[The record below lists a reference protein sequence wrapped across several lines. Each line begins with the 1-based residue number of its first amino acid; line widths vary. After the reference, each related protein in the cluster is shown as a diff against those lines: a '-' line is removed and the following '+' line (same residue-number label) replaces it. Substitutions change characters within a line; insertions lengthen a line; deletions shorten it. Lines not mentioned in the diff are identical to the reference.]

1 MKNLKLITIAISLI
15 LITGC
20 GFKIID
26 KRELLNFN
34 IKEIS
39 TSGDKRINFEL
50 KNKLSDYNDTNS
62 SKVIKIE
69 LDTKKTKSIKE
80 KNISN
85 EITKYQIK
93 VIVNVK
99 LIKTDNTNNLEFTIE
114 REGDYVVAD
123 KFSQTL
129 NNEKRRLEFIRQ
141 TLTEML
147 TTNSINNSNEIS
159 ESELKG
165 RAAFSDNLLRKLEVS
180 KNREAHVLEEIKDN
194 LNEVSKIEKQKE
206 KIIKRK
212 E

>member
-15 LITGC
+15 LLTGC

-34 IKEIS
+34 IKEIN
-39 TSGDKRINFEL
+39 TNGDKRINFEL

-62 SKVIKIE
+62 SKIIKIE

-85 EITKYQIK
+85 EVTKYQIK
-93 VIVNVK
+93 IIVNVK
-99 LIKTDNTNNLEFTIE
+99 LIKIDNTNNLEFTIE

-129 NNEKRRLEFIRQ
+129 NNEKKLIRNI
-141 TLTEML
+141 TEK
-147 TTNSINNSNEIS
+147 IS
-159 ESELKG
+159 ESIIGEII
-165 RAAFSDNLLRKLEVS
+165 NKL
-180 KNREAHVLEEIKDN
+180 NAI
-194 LNEVSKIEKQKE
+194 
-206 KIIKRK
+206 
-212 E
+212 

>member
-15 LITGC
+15 LLTGC

-39 TSGDKRINFEL
+39 TNGDKRINFEL

-99 LIKTDNTNNLEFTIE
+99 LIKTDNTNDLEFTIE

-129 NNEKRRLEFIRQ
+129 NNEKKIIRNI
-141 TLTEML
+141 TEK
-147 TTNSINNSNEIS
+147 IS
-159 ESELKG
+159 ESIIGEII
-165 RAAFSDNLLRKLEVS
+165 NKLNV
-180 KNREAHVLEEIKDN
+180 I
-194 LNEVSKIEKQKE
+194 
-206 KIIKRK
+206 
-212 E
+212 

>member
-15 LITGC
+15 LLTGC

-39 TSGDKRINFEL
+39 TNGDRRINFEL

-62 SKVIKIE
+62 SNLIKIE

-93 VIVNVK
+93 VVVNVE

-129 NNEKRRLEFIRQ
+129 NNEKKLIRNI
-141 TLTEML
+141 TEK
-147 TTNSINNSNEIS
+147 IS
-159 ESELKG
+159 ESIIGEII
-165 RAAFSDNLLRKLEVS
+165 NKLNV
-180 KNREAHVLEEIKDN
+180 I
-194 LNEVSKIEKQKE
+194 
-206 KIIKRK
+206 
-212 E
+212 

>member
-1 MKNLKLITIAISLI
+1 MKNQKIITIAISLI
-15 LITGC
+15 LLTGC
-20 GFKIID
+20 GFKIVD

-39 TSGDKRINFEL
+39 TNGDKRINFEL

-129 NNEKRRLEFIRQ
+129 NNEKKLIRNI
-141 TLTEML
+141 TEK
-147 TTNSINNSNEIS
+147 IS
-159 ESELKG
+159 ESIIGEII
-165 RAAFSDNLLRKLEVS
+165 NKLNV
-180 KNREAHVLEEIKDN
+180 I
-194 LNEVSKIEKQKE
+194 
-206 KIIKRK
+206 
-212 E
+212 

>member
-15 LITGC
+15 LLTGC

-39 TSGDKRINFEL
+39 TNGDKRINFEL

-129 NNEKRRLEFIRQ
+129 NNEKKLIRNI
-141 TLTEML
+141 TEK
-147 TTNSINNSNEIS
+147 IS
-159 ESELKG
+159 ESIIGEII
-165 RAAFSDNLLRKLEVS
+165 NKLNV
-180 KNREAHVLEEIKDN
+180 I
-194 LNEVSKIEKQKE
+194 
-206 KIIKRK
+206 
-212 E
+212 

>member
-1 MKNLKLITIAISLI
+1 MKNLKLITISISLI
-15 LITGC
+15 LLTGC

-39 TSGDKRINFEL
+39 TNGDKRINFEL

-129 NNEKRRLEFIRQ
+129 NNEKKLIRNI
-141 TLTEML
+141 TEK
-147 TTNSINNSNEIS
+147 IS
-159 ESELKG
+159 ESIIGEII
-165 RAAFSDNLLRKLEVS
+165 NKLNV
-180 KNREAHVLEEIKDN
+180 I
-194 LNEVSKIEKQKE
+194 
-206 KIIKRK
+206 
-212 E
+212 

>member
-15 LITGC
+15 LLTGC

-39 TSGDKRINFEL
+39 TYGDKRINFEL
-50 KNKLSDYNDTNS
+50 KNKLSDYNNTNS

-99 LIKTDNTNNLEFTIE
+99 LIKTNNINNLKFTIE

-129 NNEKRRLEFIRQ
+129 NNEKKLIRNI
-141 TLTEML
+141 TEK
-147 TTNSINNSNEIS
+147 IS
-159 ESELKG
+159 ESIIG
-165 RAAFSDNLLRKLEVS
+165 
-180 KNREAHVLEEIKDN
+180 EIKN
-194 LNEVSKIEKQKE
+194 
-206 KIIKRK
+206 
-212 E
+212 

>member
-15 LITGC
+15 LLTGC

-39 TSGDKRINFEL
+39 TNGDKRINFEL

-129 NNEKRRLEFIRQ
+129 NNEKKITRNI
-141 TLTEML
+141 TEK
-147 TTNSINNSNEIS
+147 IS
-159 ESELKG
+159 ESIIAEII
-165 RAAFSDNLLRKLEVS
+165 NKLNV
-180 KNREAHVLEEIKDN
+180 I
-194 LNEVSKIEKQKE
+194 
-206 KIIKRK
+206 
-212 E
+212 

>member
-15 LITGC
+15 LLTGC
-20 GFKIID
+20 GFKVID

-39 TSGDKRINFEL
+39 TNGDKRINFEL

-99 LIKTDNTNNLEFTIE
+99 LIKADNTNNLEFTIE

-129 NNEKRRLEFIRQ
+129 NNEKKLIRNI
-141 TLTEML
+141 TEK
-147 TTNSINNSNEIS
+147 IS
-159 ESELKG
+159 ESIIGEII
-165 RAAFSDNLLRKLEVS
+165 NKL
-180 KNREAHVLEEIKDN
+180 NAI
-194 LNEVSKIEKQKE
+194 
-206 KIIKRK
+206 
-212 E
+212 

>member
-1 MKNLKLITIAISLI
+1 MKNLKLITIAISII
-15 LITGC
+15 LLTGC

-39 TSGDKRINFEL
+39 TNGDKRINFEL

-99 LIKTDNTNNLEFTIE
+99 LIKIDNTNNLEFTIE

-129 NNEKRRLEFIRQ
+129 NNEKKLIRNI
-141 TLTEML
+141 TEK
-147 TTNSINNSNEIS
+147 IS
-159 ESELKG
+159 ESIIGEII
-165 RAAFSDNLLRKLEVS
+165 NKLNV
-180 KNREAHVLEEIKDN
+180 I
-194 LNEVSKIEKQKE
+194 
-206 KIIKRK
+206 
-212 E
+212 

>member
-15 LITGC
+15 LLTGC

-34 IKEIS
+34 IKVIS
-39 TSGDKRINFEL
+39 TNGDKRINFEL

-93 VIVNVK
+93 VVVNVK

-129 NNEKRRLEFIRQ
+129 NNEKKIIRNI
-141 TLTEML
+141 TEK
-147 TTNSINNSNEIS
+147 IS
-159 ESELKG
+159 ESIIGEII
-165 RAAFSDNLLRKLEVS
+165 NKL
-180 KNREAHVLEEIKDN
+180 NAI
-194 LNEVSKIEKQKE
+194 
-206 KIIKRK
+206 
-212 E
+212 

>member
-15 LITGC
+15 LLTSC

-39 TSGDKRINFEL
+39 TNGDKRINFEL

-129 NNEKRRLEFIRQ
+129 NNEKKLIRNI
-141 TLTEML
+141 TEK
-147 TTNSINNSNEIS
+147 IS
-159 ESELKG
+159 ESIIGEII
-165 RAAFSDNLLRKLEVS
+165 NKLNV
-180 KNREAHVLEEIKDN
+180 I
-194 LNEVSKIEKQKE
+194 
-206 KIIKRK
+206 
-212 E
+212 

>member
-15 LITGC
+15 LLTGC

-39 TSGDKRINFEL
+39 TNGDKRINFEL
-50 KNKLSDYNDTNS
+50 KNKLSDYNNTNS

-129 NNEKRRLEFIRQ
+129 NNEKKLIRNI
-141 TLTEML
+141 TEK
-147 TTNSINNSNEIS
+147 IS
-159 ESELKG
+159 ESIIGEII
-165 RAAFSDNLLRKLEVS
+165 NKLNV
-180 KNREAHVLEEIKDN
+180 I
-194 LNEVSKIEKQKE
+194 
-206 KIIKRK
+206 
-212 E
+212 

>member
-15 LITGC
+15 LLTGC

-39 TSGDKRINFEL
+39 ANGDRRINFEL

-93 VIVNVK
+93 IIVNVK

-114 REGDYVVAD
+114 REGDYIVAD

-129 NNEKRRLEFIRQ
+129 NNEKKIIRNI
-141 TLTEML
+141 T
-147 TTNSINNSNEIS
+147 
-159 ESELKG
+159 
-165 RAAFSDNLLRKLEVS
+165 
-180 KNREAHVLEEIKDN
+180 
-194 LNEVSKIEKQKE
+194 E
-206 KIIKRK
+206 KISDSIIDEIINKLNAI
-212 E
+212 

>member
-15 LITGC
+15 LLTGC

-34 IKEIS
+34 IKEIN
-39 TSGDKRINFEL
+39 TNGDKRINFEL

-85 EITKYQIK
+85 EVTKYQIK
-93 VIVNVK
+93 IIVNVK
-99 LIKTDNTNNLEFTIE
+99 LIKIDNTNNLEFTIE

-129 NNEKRRLEFIRQ
+129 NNEKKLIRNI
-141 TLTEML
+141 TEK
-147 TTNSINNSNEIS
+147 IS
-159 ESELKG
+159 ESIIGEII
-165 RAAFSDNLLRKLEVS
+165 NKL
-180 KNREAHVLEEIKDN
+180 NAI
-194 LNEVSKIEKQKE
+194 
-206 KIIKRK
+206 
-212 E
+212 

>member
-15 LITGC
+15 LLTGC

-39 TSGDKRINFEL
+39 TNGDKRINFEL

-93 VIVNVK
+93 VVVNVK

-129 NNEKRRLEFIRQ
+129 NNEKKLIR
-141 TLTEML
+141 
-147 TTNSINNSNEIS
+147 NIS
-159 ESELKG
+159 EEIYEDIIG
-165 RAAFSDNLLRKLEVS
+165 EIINKLNV
-180 KNREAHVLEEIKDN
+180 I
-194 LNEVSKIEKQKE
+194 
-206 KIIKRK
+206 
-212 E
+212 

>member
-1 MKNLKLITIAISLI
+1 MKNVKLITIAISLI
-15 LITGC
+15 LLTGC

-39 TSGDKRINFEL
+39 TNGDKRINFEL

-99 LIKTDNTNNLEFTIE
+99 LIRTDNANNLEFTVE
-114 REGDYVVAD
+114 RKGDYVVAD

-129 NNEKRRLEFIRQ
+129 NNEKK
-141 TLTEML
+141 LT
-147 TTNSINNSNEIS
+147 SNIIGKIS
-159 ESELKG
+159 EDIIG
-165 RAAFSDNLLRKLEVS
+165 
-180 KNREAHVLEEIKDN
+180 EIINKFN
-194 LNEVSKIEKQKE
+194 VI
-206 KIIKRK
+206 
-212 E
+212 

>member
-15 LITGC
+15 LLTGC

-39 TSGDKRINFEL
+39 TNGDKRINFEL

-99 LIKTDNTNNLEFTIE
+99 LIKTNNINNLKFTIE

-129 NNEKRRLEFIRQ
+129 NNEKKLIRNI
-141 TLTEML
+141 TEK
-147 TTNSINNSNEIS
+147 IS
-159 ESELKG
+159 ESIIGEII
-165 RAAFSDNLLRKLEVS
+165 NKLNV
-180 KNREAHVLEEIKDN
+180 I
-194 LNEVSKIEKQKE
+194 
-206 KIIKRK
+206 
-212 E
+212 

>member
-1 MKNLKLITIAISLI
+1 MKNLKLITIAISII
-15 LITGC
+15 LLTGC

-39 TSGDKRINFEL
+39 TNGDKRINFEL

-85 EITKYQIK
+85 EITKYQIR

-99 LIKTDNTNNLEFTIE
+99 LVKTDNTNNLEFTIE

-129 NNEKRRLEFIRQ
+129 NNEKKLIRNI
-141 TLTEML
+141 TEK
-147 TTNSINNSNEIS
+147 IS
-159 ESELKG
+159 ESIIGEII
-165 RAAFSDNLLRKLEVS
+165 NKLNV
-180 KNREAHVLEEIKDN
+180 I
-194 LNEVSKIEKQKE
+194 
-206 KIIKRK
+206 
-212 E
+212 

>member
-1 MKNLKLITIAISLI
+1 MKNVKLITIAISLI
-15 LITGC
+15 LLTGC
-20 GFKIID
+20 GFKVID

-39 TSGDKRINFEL
+39 TKGDKRINFEL
-50 KNKLSDYNDTNS
+50 KNKLSDYNDTDS

-129 NNEKRRLEFIRQ
+129 NNEKKLIRNI
-141 TLTEML
+141 TEK
-147 TTNSINNSNEIS
+147 IS
-159 ESELKG
+159 ESIIGEII
-165 RAAFSDNLLRKLEVS
+165 NKLNV
-180 KNREAHVLEEIKDN
+180 I
-194 LNEVSKIEKQKE
+194 
-206 KIIKRK
+206 
-212 E
+212 

>member
-15 LITGC
+15 LLTGC
-20 GFKIID
+20 GFKVID

-39 TSGDKRINFEL
+39 TNGDKRINFEL

-129 NNEKRRLEFIRQ
+129 NNEKKLIHNIIEK
-141 TLTEML
+141 
-147 TTNSINNSNEIS
+147 IS
-159 ESELKG
+159 ESIIGEII
-165 RAAFSDNLLRKLEVS
+165 NKLNV
-180 KNREAHVLEEIKDN
+180 I
-194 LNEVSKIEKQKE
+194 
-206 KIIKRK
+206 
-212 E
+212 

>member
-1 MKNLKLITIAISLI
+1 MKNLKLITISISLI
-15 LITGC
+15 LLTGC

-34 IKEIS
+34 IKEIN
-39 TSGDKRINFEL
+39 TIGDKRINFEL

-85 EITKYQIK
+85 EVTKYQIK

-99 LIKTDNTNNLEFTIE
+99 LIKTDNTNDLEFTIE

-129 NNEKRRLEFIRQ
+129 NNEKKLIRNI
-141 TLTEML
+141 TEK
-147 TTNSINNSNEIS
+147 IS
-159 ESELKG
+159 ESIIGEII
-165 RAAFSDNLLRKLEVS
+165 NKLNV
-180 KNREAHVLEEIKDN
+180 I
-194 LNEVSKIEKQKE
+194 
-206 KIIKRK
+206 
-212 E
+212 

>member
-15 LITGC
+15 LLTGC
-20 GFKIID
+20 GFKMID

-34 IKEIS
+34 IKEIRAN
-39 TSGDKRINFEL
+39 GDRRINFEL

-99 LIKTDNTNNLEFTIE
+99 LMKTDNTNNLEFTIE

-129 NNEKRRLEFIRQ
+129 NNEKKLIRNI
-141 TLTEML
+141 TEK
-147 TTNSINNSNEIS
+147 IS
-159 ESELKG
+159 ESIIGEII
-165 RAAFSDNLLRKLEVS
+165 NKLNV
-180 KNREAHVLEEIKDN
+180 I
-194 LNEVSKIEKQKE
+194 
-206 KIIKRK
+206 
-212 E
+212 

>member
-15 LITGC
+15 LLTGC

-39 TSGDKRINFEL
+39 TIGDRRINFEL

-62 SKVIKIE
+62 SKIIKIE

-99 LIKTDNTNNLEFTIE
+99 LIKIDNTNDLEFTIE

-129 NNEKRRLEFIRQ
+129 NNEKKIIRNI
-141 TLTEML
+141 TEK
-147 TTNSINNSNEIS
+147 IS
-159 ESELKG
+159 ESIIGEII
-165 RAAFSDNLLRKLEVS
+165 NKLNV
-180 KNREAHVLEEIKDN
+180 I
-194 LNEVSKIEKQKE
+194 
-206 KIIKRK
+206 
-212 E
+212 

>member
-15 LITGC
+15 LLTGC

-39 TSGDKRINFEL
+39 TYGDKRINFEL
-50 KNKLSDYNDTNS
+50 KNKLSDYNNTNS

-99 LIKTDNTNNLEFTIE
+99 LIKIDNTNNLEFTIE

-129 NNEKRRLEFIRQ
+129 NNEKKLIRNI
-141 TLTEML
+141 TEK
-147 TTNSINNSNEIS
+147 IS
-159 ESELKG
+159 ESIIGEII
-165 RAAFSDNLLRKLEVS
+165 NKLNV
-180 KNREAHVLEEIKDN
+180 I
-194 LNEVSKIEKQKE
+194 
-206 KIIKRK
+206 
-212 E
+212 

>member
-1 MKNLKLITIAISLI
+1 MKNLKLITIAISLV
-15 LITGC
+15 LLTGC

-39 TSGDKRINFEL
+39 TIGDRRINFEL
-50 KNKLSDYNDTNS
+50 KNKLSDYNNTDS

-93 VIVNVK
+93 VLVSVK

-129 NNEKRRLEFIRQ
+129 NNEKKLIR
-141 TLTEML
+141 
-147 TTNSINNSNEIS
+147 NIS
-159 ESELKG
+159 EEIYEDIIG
-165 RAAFSDNLLRKLEVS
+165 EIINKLNV
-180 KNREAHVLEEIKDN
+180 I
-194 LNEVSKIEKQKE
+194 
-206 KIIKRK
+206 
-212 E
+212 

>member
-1 MKNLKLITIAISLI
+1 MKNVKLITIAISLI
-15 LITGC
+15 LLTGC

-39 TSGDKRINFEL
+39 TNGDKRINFEL

-62 SKVIKIE
+62 SKIIKIE

-93 VIVNVK
+93 VIINVK
-99 LIKTDNTNNLEFTIE
+99 LIRTDNTNNLEFTVE
-114 REGDYVVAD
+114 RKGDYVVAD

-129 NNEKRRLEFIRQ
+129 NNEKK
-141 TLTEML
+141 LT
-147 TTNSINNSNEIS
+147 SNIIGKIS
-159 ESELKG
+159 EDIIG
-165 RAAFSDNLLRKLEVS
+165 
-180 KNREAHVLEEIKDN
+180 EIINKFN
-194 LNEVSKIEKQKE
+194 VI
-206 KIIKRK
+206 
-212 E
+212 

>member
-15 LITGC
+15 LLTGC

-39 TSGDKRINFEL
+39 TNGDKRINFEL
-50 KNKLSDYNDTNS
+50 RNKLSDYNDTDS

-93 VIVNVK
+93 VVVNVK
-99 LIKTDNTNNLEFTIE
+99 LIKIDNTNNLEFTIE

-129 NNEKRRLEFIRQ
+129 NNEKKLIRNI
-141 TLTEML
+141 TEK
-147 TTNSINNSNEIS
+147 IS
-159 ESELKG
+159 ESIIAEII
-165 RAAFSDNLLRKLEVS
+165 NKLNV
-180 KNREAHVLEEIKDN
+180 I
-194 LNEVSKIEKQKE
+194 
-206 KIIKRK
+206 
-212 E
+212 

>member
-15 LITGC
+15 LLTGC
-20 GFKIID
+20 GFKVID

-39 TSGDKRINFEL
+39 TNGDKRINFEL

-93 VIVNVK
+93 VLVSVK

-129 NNEKRRLEFIRQ
+129 NNEKKLIR
-141 TLTEML
+141 
-147 TTNSINNSNEIS
+147 NIS
-159 ESELKG
+159 EEIYEDIIG
-165 RAAFSDNLLRKLEVS
+165 EIINKLNV
-180 KNREAHVLEEIKDN
+180 I
-194 LNEVSKIEKQKE
+194 
-206 KIIKRK
+206 
-212 E
+212 

>member
-1 MKNLKLITIAISLI
+1 MKNRKLIIIAISLI
-15 LITGC
+15 LLTGC

-39 TSGDKRINFEL
+39 TNGDRRINFEL

-62 SKVIKIE
+62 SNLIKIE

-114 REGDYVVAD
+114 REGDFVVAD

-129 NNEKRRLEFIRQ
+129 NNEKKLIRNI
-141 TLTEML
+141 TEK
-147 TTNSINNSNEIS
+147 IS
-159 ESELKG
+159 ENIIGEII
-165 RAAFSDNLLRKLEVS
+165 NKLNV
-180 KNREAHVLEEIKDN
+180 I
-194 LNEVSKIEKQKE
+194 
-206 KIIKRK
+206 
-212 E
+212 

>member
-15 LITGC
+15 LLTGC
-20 GFKIID
+20 GFKVID

-39 TSGDKRINFEL
+39 TNGDKRINFEL

-129 NNEKRRLEFIRQ
+129 NNEKKLIRNI
-141 TLTEML
+141 TEK
-147 TTNSINNSNEIS
+147 IS
-159 ESELKG
+159 ESIIG
-165 RAAFSDNLLRKLEVS
+165 
-180 KNREAHVLEEIKDN
+180 EIKN
-194 LNEVSKIEKQKE
+194 KLNVI
-206 KIIKRK
+206 
-212 E
+212 